1 MNPTPA
7 NPGTSWLALDVGGA
21 NIKAAHSSGQ
31 ARVLPFEVWKRP
43 GDLGKVIAT
52 LASTFPPFAGVALTM
67 TAELCDCYPTK
78 SHGVSAVLDSV
89 LQALPGHVVRIW
101 GRDEEFH
108 SVDEI
113 HARTDLAAAANWL
126 ALALVAARLLP
137 AGEGL
142 LIDIGS
148 TTTDLIPLR
157 DMRVATQSRT
167 DTERLQT
174 GELVYAGVRRTPFCA
189 LATELPFRGAVTGLS
204 AELFASTHDVYLT
217 LGDIPPDPKDLATAD
232 GRPATLDAAR
242 DRLARMVGADR
253 ETFSANDARSL
264 SFAADS
270 ALVARLASAAQ
281 RACAATIGLPRGAV
295 VAGSGEFLAR
305 RVAQRVID
313 LGAPIVSL
321 NQAWGPV
328 TSGAGCAHALAV
340 LAAERNGEL
349 ATPAQR

>member
-1 MNPTPA
+1 MDLSPA

-21 NIKAAHSSGQ
+21 NIKAAHSAGQ

-43 GDLGKVIAT
+43 GDLGQVIAT
-52 LASTFPPFAGVALTM
+52 LAGTFPPFAGVALTM

-78 SHGVSAVLDSV
+78 AHGVSAVLGAV
-89 LQALPGHVVRIW
+89 LQAFPGRLVRVW

-113 HARTDLAAAANWL
+113 HARSELAAAANWL
-126 ALALVAARLLP
+126 ALARVAARLLP

-142 LIDIGS
+142 LIDIGT

-157 DMRVATQSRT
+157 ESRVATHSRT

-174 GELVYAGVRRTPFCA
+174 GELVYAGVVRTPLCA
-189 LATELPFRGAVTGLS
+189 LAADLPFRGVATGLS
-204 AELFASTHDVYLT
+204 AELFASTQDVYLM
-217 LGDIPPDPKDLATAD
+217 LGEIPPDPKNLSTAD
-232 GRPATLDAAR
+232 GRPATLEAAR
-242 DRLARMVGADR
+242 DRLARVVGADR
-253 ETFSANDARSL
+253 DTFSLDDARAL
-264 SFAADS
+264 SRAADE

-281 RACAATIGLPRGAV
+281 KACAATIGSPPAAV

-305 RVAQRVID
+305 RVAQRV
-313 LGAPIVSL
+313 LNPGSPIVSL

-340 LAAERNGEL
+340 LAAERNADLPG
-349 ATPAQR
+349 PAPP